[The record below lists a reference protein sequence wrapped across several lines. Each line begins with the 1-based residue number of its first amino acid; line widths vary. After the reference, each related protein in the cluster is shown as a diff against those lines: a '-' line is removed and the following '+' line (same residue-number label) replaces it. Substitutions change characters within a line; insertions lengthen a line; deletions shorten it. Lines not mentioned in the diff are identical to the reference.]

1 MTKLVKNELK
11 KYRKKNYDRWAKKV
25 QDFNEKLM
33 NNTIA
38 KKEEEQERRLL
49 TWTKPTRVDDKIEY
63 IDLDKNHREVTR
75 KPASAKFIRC
85 AIPAR
90 LFVKPAQVTIAS
102 LENRTHLAKGGWSA
116 VERNARVQMMNDM
129 HSHAHCTDNAE
140 QTFESPRVS
149 VAAGFIAWMMRCPC
163 QKKTNVNQR

>member
-63 IDLDKNHREVTR
+63 TTLN
-75 KPASAKFIRC
+75 
-85 AIPAR
+85 
-90 LFVKPAQVTIAS
+90 
-102 LENRTHLAKGGWSA
+102 
-116 VERNARVQMMNDM
+116 
-129 HSHAHCTDNAE
+129 
-140 QTFESPRVS
+140 
-149 VAAGFIAWMMRCPC
+149 
-163 QKKTNVNQR
+163 